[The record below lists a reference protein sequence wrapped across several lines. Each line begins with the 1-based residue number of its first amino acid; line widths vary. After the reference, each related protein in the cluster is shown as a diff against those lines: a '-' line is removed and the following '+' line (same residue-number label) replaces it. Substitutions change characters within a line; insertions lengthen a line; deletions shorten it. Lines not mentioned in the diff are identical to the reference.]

1 MVQRECKG
9 ELDQEG
15 QPHHVAEVRR
25 EKETLDVATAVGS
38 FIQPNVWSAA
48 TRGRE
53 ESRLEW
59 IPE

>member
-1 MVQRECKG
+1 MTRK
-9 ELDQEG
+9 G
-15 QPHHVAEVRR
+15 QPPHVAEVRR

-38 FIQPNVWSAA
+38 FIQPNIWSAA